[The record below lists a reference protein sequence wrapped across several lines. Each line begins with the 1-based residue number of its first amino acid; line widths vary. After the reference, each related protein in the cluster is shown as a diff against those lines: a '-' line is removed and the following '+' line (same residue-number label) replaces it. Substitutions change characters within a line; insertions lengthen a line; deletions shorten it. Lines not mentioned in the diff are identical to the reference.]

1 MARNGKVSLLVR
13 EFDGYSDFHSGAV
26 RLTRSGYWLENV
38 LAFDSS
44 FDFSEN
50 TFCTQLMDKRMR
62 VPVQLIETLNVTNKT
77 ELDLI
82 QSIADNSIGVDL

>member
-1 MARNGKVSLLVR
+1 
-13 EFDGYSDFHSGAV
+13 
-26 RLTRSGYWLENV
+26 
-38 LAFDSS
+38 
-44 FDFSEN
+44 
-50 TFCTQLMDKRMR
+50 MR